1 MDGRPLAGMETA
13 SVRQVSRLS
22 LKCELWYWIESWEIS
37 WVTASKL
44 LIPLHWD
51 KLSLRLPVSCLLLVL
66 LSSWSSWIGPVTAW
80 QCWSCI
86 STIRAFEG
94 TVRLRW
100 HSCIIFDVKS
110 SAGNS
115 TRNSSALTENTKC
128 WQRCGAAGTFIAGGN
143 ANWYNYSGK
152 WFGNLE

>member
-1 MDGRPLAGMETA
+1 MSYGI
-13 SVRQVSRLS
+13 
-22 LKCELWYWIESWEIS
+22 ELNLGKFLELQLQNCLYLCTEIN
-37 WVTASKL
+37 WA
-44 LIPLHWD
+44 WGFQ
-51 KLSLRLPVSCLLLVL
+51 LLLVL
-66 LSSWSSWIGPVTAW
+66 LRSWSSWIGPVTAW

-86 STIRAFEG
+86 SSIRAFEG

-115 TRNSSALTENTKC
+115 MRNSSALTEKTKC

-143 ANWYNYSGK
+143 ANWYNYCGK
-152 WFGNLE
+152 RFGNLE